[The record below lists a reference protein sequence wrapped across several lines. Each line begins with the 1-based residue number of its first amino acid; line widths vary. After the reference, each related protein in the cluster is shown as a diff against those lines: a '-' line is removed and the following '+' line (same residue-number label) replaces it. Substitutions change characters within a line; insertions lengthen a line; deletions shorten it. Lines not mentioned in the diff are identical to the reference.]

1 MGTLLHGIAASPGIG
16 MGRVFLYH
24 AARITAK
31 EKPARGQA
39 EEWRRYRH
47 AVKRFCGELR
57 ERAARLAPVA
67 GQEQADILL
76 SQVAMARDPALEE
89 AVKARIASRQSAEAA
104 LDAACAQ
111 FIGSL
116 LESESEVIRLRAA
129 DVRDLRDR
137 LLRILLGL
145 PETDFSALPPDT
157 VLIADSLPPSA
168 MTALI
173 SHPIAA
179 IVFCKDGKA
188 SHSVILA
195 RAMEIPTVVE
205 TGEVAS
211 QVKNGE
217 WAVVDGTEGTVL
229 FSPTAEELQSSEK
242 KREIY
247 LQSKE
252 ALNTYIGHNAV
263 TADQLRIRL
272 TAGVGSEGEIRQAG
286 KYGCDGVGLLRSE
299 FLYLDRSTLPGEEE
313 QFRMYTS
320 LVRAVGGK
328 PLVIRT
334 LDIGGD
340 KRLPGLFWEQEEN
353 PFLGCRGV
361 RLYREQEEMFRTQL
375 KAILRAGAYGDV
387 RLMIPMITG
396 VEELRWVKKVF
407 AECKEE
413 LRNKGESLR
422 EDMPL
427 GAMVETAAAALTVEL
442 LAEESDF
449 LSIGMN
455 DLTQYILAVD
465 RDNVKVSH
473 LYSHYD
479 PALLRSLQRIFS
491 CGRETGIP
499 ISVCGQAAAD
509 PLFLPLLLGLGAEE
523 LNVQPSFLLPTR
535 RALSQWTKG
544 EASLLA
550 EQALKLKTEAEVC
563 KLLEEN
569 RR

>member
-24 AARITAK
+24 AARVTAQ
-31 EKPARGQA
+31 EKPVRSQA

-57 ERAARLAPVA
+57 EKAARVVSVA
-67 GQEQADILL
+67 GQAQADILL
-76 SQVAMARDPALEE
+76 SQIAMAHDPSLEE
-89 AVKARIASRQSAEAA
+89 AVKAQIASRRSAEAA

-111 FIGSL
+111 FISSL
-116 LESESEVIRLRAA
+116 LESENEVIRLRAV
-129 DVRDLRDR
+129 DVQDLRDR

-145 PETDFSALPPDT
+145 PETDFSALSPDT
-157 VLIADSLPPSA
+157 VLIADALPPSA
-168 MTALI
+168 MTALA

-195 RAMEIPTVVE
+195 RAMEIPTVV
-205 TGEVAS
+205 GAGDAAS
-211 QVKNGE
+211 QVRDGE
-217 WAVVDGTEGTVL
+217 WAVVDGTAGTVL
-229 FSPTAEELQSSEK
+229 FSPTEEQLRESER
-242 KREIY
+242 KRKAY
-247 LQSKE
+247 LRGREQ
-252 ALNTYIGHNAV
+252 LNTYIHRSAV
-263 TADQLRIRL
+263 TADRFPIRL
-272 TAGVGSEGEIRQAG
+272 TAGVGSEGEIRQAW
-286 KYGCDGVGLLRSE
+286 KYGCDGIGLLRSE
-299 FLYLDRSTLPGEEE
+299 FLYLNRPTLPGEEE
-313 QFRMYTS
+313 QFQAYSAFTRI
-320 LVRAVGGK
+320 VEGK

-340 KRLPGLFWEQEEN
+340 KRLPGLSWEQEKN

-375 KAILRAGAYGDV
+375 KAILRAGACGDV
-387 RLMIPMITG
+387 RLLLPMVTG
-396 VEELRWVKKVF
+396 LEELRWVKAVL

-413 LRNKGESLR
+413 LQSRGEAFSR
-422 EDMPL
+422 EMPL
-427 GAMVETAAAALTVEL
+427 GAMVETAAAALTVDL
-442 LAEESDF
+442 LAEEADF

-479 PALLRSLQRIFS
+479 PALLRSIRQIFS
-491 CGRETGIP
+491 CGKKTGVP

-523 LNVQPSFLLPTR
+523 LNVQPSFLLSVR
-535 RALSQWTKG
+535 RALAQWTKE
-544 EASLLA
+544 EAASLA
-550 EQALKLKTEAEVC
+550 EQALKLKTEAEIC
-563 KLLEEN
+563 TLLEEN